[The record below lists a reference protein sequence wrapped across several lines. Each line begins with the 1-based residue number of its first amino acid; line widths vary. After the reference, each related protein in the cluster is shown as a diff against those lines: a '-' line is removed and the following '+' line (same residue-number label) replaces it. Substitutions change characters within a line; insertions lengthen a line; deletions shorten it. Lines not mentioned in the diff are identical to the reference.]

1 MAKYR
6 VGQTL
11 NYIGGSDIIK
21 GWFKGNDY
29 KVMDIIPDKTP
40 IGNGETNISGRPMYR
55 IKVGSVIM
63 LFLESELAEKE

>member
-11 NYIGGSDIIK
+11 NYIGVSDIIK
-21 GWFKGNDY
+21 GWFENGNY

-40 IGNGETNISGRPMYR
+40 IGNGETNNSGEPIYR
-55 IKVGSVIM
+55 IKVGKVIM
-63 LFLESELAEKE
+63 LFRESELAEK

>member
-21 GWFKGNDY
+21 GWFKDNDY

-40 IGNGETNISGRPMYR
+40 IGNGETNISGAPMYR

-63 LFLESELAEKE
+63 LFTESELAEKE